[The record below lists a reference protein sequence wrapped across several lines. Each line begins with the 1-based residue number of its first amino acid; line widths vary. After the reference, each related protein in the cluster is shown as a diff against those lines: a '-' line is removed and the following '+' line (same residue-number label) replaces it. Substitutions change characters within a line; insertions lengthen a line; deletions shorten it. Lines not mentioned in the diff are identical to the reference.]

1 MGDDRIDLLSAELNN
16 FRNRFE
22 WWQELRQTDD
32 LLYESI
38 KKQVYETA
46 EMVDLIKRFLIRE
59 KDFNPRKELEFKIKE
74 QDERNKKSRVNDP
87 RRQTKKS
94 TG

>member
-1 MGDDRIDLLSAELNN
+1 MEDDRRDLLSADLSN

-22 WWQELRQTDD
+22 SWQELRGMDS

-46 EMVDLIKRFLIRE
+46 EMVDLIKRFLKRE
-59 KDFNPRKELEFKIKE
+59 NDFNSRKELEFKIKE
-74 QDERNKKSRVNDP
+74 KNERNKKSRVNDP
-87 RRQTKKS
+87 RRQTEKS
-94 TG
+94 KG